1 MLKRNLALLGLIMS
15 LSSHADNRNFVFFGD
30 TQVGA
35 SENTHFT
42 TTYTPLIFG
51 NTYIT
56 AGTNAEVYGDMVSN
70 TYLVTGA
77 GAIVEGN
84 IQTGTAVTTGVNTG
98 VKGNINASTA
108 ITLGASSVVDG
119 TVCYNTALTLGAG
132 STTGGYNCSLSTK
145 TYNRDQVLAAQDSY
159 NALTTELTGVSNHLE
174 PTMPLNVVLNP
185 YEDSANIIGINT
197 VVYDAVSLTTAAGI
211 TLTLNGDYDWVFN
224 IRDMLSLGAGTK
236 IVLANG
242 SSGSVT
248 WNIGGYASIG
258 AHAEIVGTIL
268 ANGYISTG
276 ANSKITAAG
285 AYSVSSNSNQSY
297 CGGLFSATSYVTL
310 GASSTVRCVQDNM
323 QDNGFSIPFL
333 TPW

>member
-15 LSSHADNRNFVFFGD
+15 LSSHAATD
-30 TQVGA
+30 
-35 SENTHFT
+35 
-42 TTYTPLIFG
+42 TPLLFG
-51 NTYIT
+51 NTYIST
-56 AGTNAEVYGDMVSN
+56 GDSAEVYGDIVAN

-77 GAIVEGN
+77 DAIVEGN
-84 IQTGTAVTTGVNTG
+84 IQTGTAVTTGANAG
-98 VKGNINASTA
+98 VKGDIKASTA

-119 TVCYNTALTLGAG
+119 TVCYDTTLTRGAG
-132 STTGGYNCSLSTK
+132 STTGGDYCSVSTM
-145 TYNRDQVLAAQDSY
+145 TYNRDQVIAAQDYY
-159 NALTTELTGVSNHLE
+159 NALTTELTGVSNHIE
-174 PTMPLNVVLNP
+174 PTMPLSVILNP
-185 YEDSANIIGINT
+185 SDDSAYITGTNT

-242 SSGSVT
+242 SNGSVT

-276 ANSKITAAG
+276 LSSKITAAG
-285 AYSVSSNSNQSY
+285 AYSVSSNPTQSY
-297 CGGLFSATSYVTL
+297 CGGLFSATSYVTI
-310 GASSTVRCVQDNM
+310 GASSTVRCVQDEDEYTFEPPM
-323 QDNGFSIPFL
+323 
-333 TPW
+333 